1 VDVFEGWQRKL
12 PAPIDSSAAALE
24 KALTQETYARKEED
38 FIG

>member
-1 VDVFEGWQRKL
+1 MYLRAGEGNS